1 MPEYT
6 VQLFN
11 DMGHLLTEPYYGNIP
26 NDIFDF
32 VCTKS
37 RNKINYA
44 TDLSNHGLRFYIL
57 KEGLQKK
64 WTYKVGDDTITIDY
78 TRLETFNEKSMKMMY

>member
-6 VQLFN
+6 VQLYN
-11 DMGHLLTEPYYGNIP
+11 DMGHLLTEPYYGTIP

-32 VCTKS
+32 VCRKS

-44 TDLSNHGLRFYIL
+44 TDLSNLGCRYYIL
-57 KEGLQKK
+57 KEGLQTK
-64 WTYKVGDDTITIDY
+64 WTYQVGDDTITIDY
-78 TRLETFNEKSMKMMY
+78 TRLEPFDETYMKMLY